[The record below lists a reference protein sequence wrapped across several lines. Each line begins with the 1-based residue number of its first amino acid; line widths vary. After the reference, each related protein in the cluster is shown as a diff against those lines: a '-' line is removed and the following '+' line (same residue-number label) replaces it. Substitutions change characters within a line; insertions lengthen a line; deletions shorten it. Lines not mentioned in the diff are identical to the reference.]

1 MKNVKRLFTLLMALT
16 MVLSCTAVASAAE
29 LPENDDVSVVQEIAS
44 IDDGIMPLTSEYL
57 VRENGMINRGA
68 TKTYTSNTVQQ
79 TEDVW
84 LFFNC
89 DKLCR
94 IEVYVKAG
102 WQSALLYSTDVEGG
116 GSISRGI
123 TATLPKG
130 AKIQAKIIGKEDN
143 CSYSVTLR
151 GSY

>member
-29 LPENDDVSVVQEIAS
+29 LPENDDVSI
-44 IDDGIMPLTSEYL
+44 EYL